1 MVTVAPNPVVN
12 KVLNLRL
19 LQLTKGSYRMIVT
32 DVAGRTI
39 FSKEMVYDG
48 VSSMIKTTLPA
59 TLKPGNYYVRLSG
72 EGSDFTEK
80 FIIQ

>member
-1 MVTVAPNPVVN
+1 MT
-12 KVLNLRL
+12 
-19 LQLTKGSYRMIVT
+19 VT
-32 DVAGRTI
+32 DVTGRTI

-48 VSSMIKTTLPA
+48 VSSEIKTSLPSN
-59 TLKPGNYYVRLSG
+59 LKPGNYYVRLSG

>member
-1 MVTVAPNPVVN
+1 
-12 KVLNLRL
+12 
-19 LQLTKGSYRMIVT
+19 MIVT